1 MTKVLNIEETLNE
14 LNVNME
20 YVEYFL
26 SDTLNLTTDEL
37 FNETAQEFSCRDVC
51 DASEELYDSH
61 IDLTNI
67 NVTLKSLKEFIK
79 QREDWDEGDT
89 ETYSLHALFSGCQYN
104 MILDNLTK
112 NRVNYMLAMCLQ
124 YMKENLEMTEITEED
139 LELLKD
145 YIKTSETLDTI
156 AERYITFVN
165 DNFKPIIS
173 KSTLHNIL
181 NKGLSKEEIIKELEG
196 LTE

>member
-26 SDTLNLTTDEL
+26 SATLDITTDDL
-37 FNETAQEFSCRDVC
+37 FDETAQEFSEREVC
-51 DASEELYDSH
+51 NVRKELYGNH
-61 IDLTNI
+61 IDLWDI
-67 NVTLKSLKEFIK
+67 SVTIKSLKEFIE

-104 MILDNLTK
+104 MILDKLTK

-124 YMKENLEMTEITEED
+124 YMKENLEMTKIAEED

-145 YIKTSETLDTI
+145 YIKTSETLDMI
-156 AERYITFVN
+156 VQNYITFIEEN
-165 DNFKPIIS
+165 IKPTVS